1 MTIKKLLLSALLLAI
16 ALQAT
21 SQEVLTLDT
30 CRARALRAN
39 TSLKQAEAK
48 VDETH
53 ALERAALMQVLPK
66 VSANGGYMWMEKSV
80 NFLSEEQKER
90 INHIGDNMEGD
101 LLDHI
106 TAMYLMPIGGL
117 LIVLFLG
124 WRMKKKEVLDEL
136 SNDGTLRAGIR
147 KVVYYIIRYL
157 APVAITIIFI
167 SQLVR

>member
-1 MTIKKLLLSALLLAI
+1 MSI
-16 ALQAT
+16 AMSCA
-21 SQEVLTLDT
+21 SQEILSLDT
-30 CRARALRAN
+30 CRSRALRAN
-39 TSLKQAEAK
+39 LGLKQSEAK
-48 VDETH
+48 VEETE
-53 ALERAALMQVLPK
+53 ALEKAALMQVLPK
-66 VSANGGYMWMEKSV
+66 VSANGGYVWTERSV
-80 NFLSEEQKER
+80 RLLSKEQEER
-90 INHIGDNMEGD
+90 INHMGDDMEGD